1 MNILKRL
8 FAFFLALF
16 TASFGQAI
24 ITAHQPDSAAQESV
38 KTVSGEVVS
47 VDSDKNEVV
56 IKDNADS
63 EVRLVVNESANL
75 TKGDKTIS
83 LEEVKPGEKVTCELA
98 ESEGKW
104 VAKSIQVATE

>member
-1 MNILKRL
+1 MKMIKRL
-8 FAFFLALF
+8 FAFFLVLF
-16 TASFGQAI
+16 VVSLGQAV
-24 ITAHQPDSAAQESV
+24 ITAHQPDSSAED

-47 VDSDKNEVV
+47 VDAAKNEVV
-56 IKDNADS
+56 IKDSAGS
-63 EVRLVVNESANL
+63 EVRLVVNDSTKF

-83 LEEVKPGEKVTCELA
+83 LEEMKPGEKVTCEVA